1 MRLEY
6 SAPRAIYGQFQ
17 QSNVARLREVAGGMR
32 QPLAVADALRTATAA
47 EWRNRGLMQLRAD
60 APALAYDDLREAVV
74 RQPTDP
80 EALRAFARAAAS
92 AGRLADAEQLLA
104 DLVITDGPGGTG
116 RPIAPA
122 LVELSVVRAA
132 RGQVDEATRAARDAV
147 VADPM
152 NPAALRQLASM
163 YGDAGDD
170 MGLDRLMQVIERA
183 GVDPGVMLYAQMRH
197 AYARGE
203 FARTV
208 ERGDQLVARDEG
220 DVNVFNL
227 IASAHAAL
235 GQYDRA
241 RQALESARS
250 MAPTDPG
257 VLVNLGTV
265 ALRAGDAST
274 AADRFSDALFLSPT
288 LPAARAGLADAYDRQ
303 GNRDRAA
310 ALRAGGGGG

>member
-1 MRLEY
+1 
-6 SAPRAIYGQFQ
+6 
-17 QSNVARLREVAGGMR
+17 
-32 QPLAVADALRTATAA
+32 
-47 EWRNRGLMQLRAD
+47 
-60 APALAYDDLREAVV
+60 
-74 RQPTDP
+74 
-80 EALRAFARAAAS
+80 
-92 AGRLADAEQLLA
+92 
-104 DLVITDGPGGTG
+104 
-116 RPIAPA
+116 
-122 LVELSVVRAA
+122 
-132 RGQVDEATRAARDAV
+132 
-147 VADPM
+147 
-152 NPAALRQLASM
+152 
-163 YGDAGDD
+163 
-170 MGLDRLMQVIERA
+170 
-183 GVDPGVMLYAQMRH
+183 
-197 AYARGE
+197 
-203 FARTV
+203 V